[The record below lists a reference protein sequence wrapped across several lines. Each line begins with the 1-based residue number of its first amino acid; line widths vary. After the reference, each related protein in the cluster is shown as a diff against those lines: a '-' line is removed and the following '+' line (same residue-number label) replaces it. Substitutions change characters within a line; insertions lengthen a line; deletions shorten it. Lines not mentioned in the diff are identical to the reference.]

1 MKSYSLAIRLVICTL
16 VIFLSAAKLR
26 AQIDRSTISGTVT
39 DPSGAVVP
47 GATVVVTNTATSE
60 SVTLTTVADG
70 SYTAQAWHSGFEKP
84 LVRNFTVKDGN
95 ATLNFEFDAAAAD

>member
-16 VIFLSAAKLR
+16 VIFLSAAKLP

-60 SVTLTTVADG
+60 SVTPV
-70 SYTAQAWHSGFEKP
+70 SYTHLGKAEFRMASRLASFMVSRSRRVSSGVA
-84 LVRNFTVKDGN
+84 VRPVKGSDS
-95 ATLNFEFDAAAAD
+95 